1 MRQSM
6 ASHQVETFLVVLALI
21 VAMMAAAAL
30 YMFAAVCRMFLALQE
45 RVAVRGTPIVT
56 RVKFGKCRRK

>member
-1 MRQSM
+1 M
-6 ASHQVETFLVVLALI
+6 ASHQIETVLLVLAFI
-21 VAMMAAAAL
+21 AVCVAVFAL
-30 YMFAAVCRMFLALQE
+30 HAFTRVCRMSLDLQE

>member
-1 MRQSM
+1 M
-6 ASHQVETFLVVLALI
+6 ASYQVETVLLVLVFI
-21 VAMMAAAAL
+21 VAFSAAAAL
-30 YMFAAVCRMFLALQE
+30 YAFMLVCRMSLDLQE